1 MVQIFLLDV
10 SCLEKL
16 DLFPLLNMKISH
28 IRIELYCSYVEQDA
42 VGYIVWLLVLS
53 FTVSSPYF

>member
-1 MVQIFLLDV
+1 MVQIFILDV

-16 DLFPLLNMKISH
+16 DLFPLQVMKISH
-28 IRIELYCSYVEQDA
+28 IMIELYCSCVEPDA

-53 FTVSSPYF
+53 FTVS

>member
-16 DLFPLLNMKISH
+16 DMFPLQDMISR
-28 IRIELYCSYVEQDA
+28 IRIELYCNCVEPDA

-53 FTVSSPYF
+53 FTVS